1 MGKYARRVHFSDFL
15 LRLTKIS
22 AQVPSMPM
30 KFTCVLPSLLS
41 VSLAF
46 LQPMA
51 FIASTTTTNTKLK
64 LPEIK
69 KKCEQLALQARACH
83 VALFVVIF
91 VVAVI
96 IVFGCSNIV
105 G

>member
-1 MGKYARRVHFSDFL
+1 
-15 LRLTKIS
+15 
-22 AQVPSMPM
+22 MPM

-41 VSLAF
+41 VSLAC
-46 LQPMA
+46 LQTYG
-51 FIASTTTTNTKLK
+51 IYSINNNNEHKNYQRQK
-64 LPEIK
+64 K
-69 KKCEQLALQARACH
+69 KKCEQPALQARACH